1 MIGFILADLRRLWL
15 GGAVVV
21 LLVALATALGVAV
34 TLQERS
40 LRLGSARAA
49 DKFDLV
55 IGAAGSETQLV
66 LSSIFLQAAPLPL
79 VDGAVL
85 TRLAADPRVAWAA
98 PVGFGDSFA
107 GYPIVGTT
115 TSLVSNTTPG
125 FAEGKI
131 FTLEGEAVLG
141 AAVNL
146 SVGAE
151 IKPMHGTAETGGHTH
166 TEIAYKVVGKLQP
179 TGTPWDRAILVPI
192 QAVWHVHGLGEHH
205 GHDHEE
211 GHGVGDADAHADEH
225 QHGEGH
231 DHADENGERRE
242 DGDTHAESGG
252 GQAEA
257 SVQLAASQV
266 QKHALAL
273 GPATSAH
280 MESDHHGGIDP
291 DAPIVEN
298 FGDGLPGLP
307 AILVKPKTIADA
319 YRLRQ
324 EYRSGNTLGVFPG
337 EVLTGLY
344 ATLGDAKMVLGA
356 VAAGSQGLV
365 AAALMLVTVIHVG
378 QRRRQIGALRAFGAP
393 RGSVFVIVWLELFF
407 LVALGVGIGFLLGLG
422 AAHLGAQ
429 LFTAKS
435 GVILPV
441 GFTGEDLRLALF
453 LLGFAAVLA
462 AIPAL
467 LAYRQSPAAAL
478 RA

>member
-15 GGAVVV
+15 GGAVVI

-55 IGAAGSETQLV
+55 IGAAGSETQLI
-66 LSSIFLQAAPLPL
+66 LSSIFLQPAPLPL

-85 TRLAADPRVAWAA
+85 SKLAADPRVAWAA

-115 TSLVSNTTPG
+115 TSLVSSTTSG
-125 FAEGKI
+125 FTEGKM
-131 FTLEGEAVLG
+131 FALEGEALLG

-146 SVGAE
+146 PLGAE
-151 IKPMHGTAETGGHTH
+151 IKPMHGTAETGGNTH
-166 TEIAYKVVGKLQP
+166 ASPAYKVVGKLQP

-192 QAVWHVHGLGEHH
+192 QAVWHVHGLGEEH
-205 GHDHEE
+205 GHHDEGEHHE
-211 GHGVGDADAHADEH
+211 
-225 QHGEGH
+225 GE
-231 DHADENGERRE
+231 A
-242 DGDTHAESGG
+242 
-252 GQAEA
+252 GQAEPVA
-257 SVQLAASQV
+257 QISASQGR
-266 QKHALAL
+266 KYALAL
-273 GPATSAH
+273 GAASSRH
-280 MESDHHGGIDP
+280 VEEEHHGSVDP
-291 DAPIVEN
+291 DAPIVET
-298 FGDGLPGLP
+298 FGAGTPGLP

-324 EYRSGNTLGVFPG
+324 EYRTGSTLGVFPG

-344 ATLGDAKMVLGA
+344 ATLGDAKMVLSA

-365 AAALMLVTVIHVG
+365 AAALVLVTVIHVG

-393 RGSVFVIVWLELFF
+393 RGSVFLIVWLELFV

-422 AAHLGAQ
+422 AAHIGSQ
-429 LFTAKS
+429 VFTAKS

-441 GFTGEDLRLALF
+441 GFTREDLRLALI

-462 AIPAL
+462 AVPAL
-467 LAYRQSPAAAL
+467 LAYRQSPATAL

>member
-21 LLVALATALGVAV
+21 LLVGLATALGVAV

-55 IGAAGSETQLV
+55 IGAAGSETQLI

-85 TRLAADPRVAWAA
+85 TKLAADPRVAWAA

-131 FTLEGEAVLG
+131 FALEGEAVLG

-146 SVGAE
+146 SLGAE
-151 IKPMHGTAETGGHTH
+151 IKPMHGSAETGGHTH
-166 TEIAYKVVGKLQP
+166 TEIAYTVVGRLQP

-192 QAVWHVHGLGEHH
+192 QAVWHVHGLGGDH
-205 GHDHEE
+205 GHAQ
-211 GHGVGDADAHADEH
+211 GHGEGDADAHAGEDH
-225 QHGEGH
+225 HGDSR
-231 DHADENGERRE
+231 DHAHEDGERHE
-242 DGDTHAESGG
+242 AE
-252 GQAEA
+252 
-257 SVQLAASQV
+257 
-266 QKHALAL
+266 
-273 GPATSAH
+273 
-280 MESDHHGGIDP
+280 HHGGIDP

-344 ATLGDAKMVLGA
+344 ATLGDAKTVLSA
-356 VAAGSQGLV
+356 VSAGSQGLV

-393 RGSVFVIVWLELFF
+393 RGSVFAIVWLELFF

-422 AAHLGAQ
+422 AAHIGAQ

-478 RA
+478 RS

>member
-15 GGAVVV
+15 GGIVVV

-55 IGAAGSETQLV
+55 VGAAGSETQLI

-79 VDGAVL
+79 VDGTVL
-85 TRLAADPRVAWAA
+85 AKLAADPRVVWAA

-115 TSLVSNTTPG
+115 TSLVSNTTSG
-125 FAEGKI
+125 FAEGRT
-131 FTLEGEAVLG
+131 FALEGEAILG

-146 SVGAE
+146 RVGGE
-151 IKPMHGTAETGGHTH
+151 VKPMHGTAETGGHTH
-166 TEIAYKVVGKLQP
+166 TELAYKVVGKLQP

-192 QAVWHVHGLGEHH
+192 QAVWHVHGLG
-205 GHDHEE
+205 HDD
-211 GHGVGDADAHADEH
+211 GQADAHAE
-225 QHGEGH
+225 GE
-231 DHADENGERRE
+231 AN
-242 DGDTHAESGG
+242 HAEPT
-252 GQAEA
+252 
-257 SVQLAASQV
+257 VQTVAQREQEKAVTPAA
-266 QKHALAL
+266 
-273 GPATSAH
+273 ATSAH
-280 MESDHHGGIDP
+280 EDADHHGGVDP
-291 DAPIVEN
+291 DAPIVET
-298 FGDGLPGLP
+298 FGENTPGLP

-324 EYRSGNTLGVFPG
+324 EYRTGNTLGVFPG

-344 ATLGDAKMVLGA
+344 ATLGDAKMVLSA
-356 VAAGSQGLV
+356 VAAGSQALV
-365 AAALMLVTVIHVG
+365 AAALVLVTVIHVG

-393 RGSVFVIVWLELFF
+393 RGSVFAIVWLELFL
-407 LVALGVGIGFLLGLG
+407 LVALGVGIGFLVGLG
-422 AAHLGAQ
+422 AANIGAQ
-429 LFTAKS
+429 MFTARS

-441 GFTGEDLRLALF
+441 GFTREDLRLALF
-453 LLGFAAVLA
+453 LLGFAAILA

>member
-15 GGAVVV
+15 GGIVVV

-55 IGAAGSETQLV
+55 VGAAGSETQLI

-79 VDGAVL
+79 VDGTVL
-85 TRLAADPRVAWAA
+85 AKLAADPRVAWAA

-125 FAEGKI
+125 FAEGRM
-131 FTLEGEAVLG
+131 FALEGEAILG

-146 SVGAE
+146 RVGGE

-166 TEIAYKVVGKLQP
+166 TELAYKVVGKLQP

-192 QAVWHVHGLGEHH
+192 QAVWHVHGLGHDDHDDEHH
-205 GHDHEE
+205 H
-211 GHGVGDADAHADEH
+211 DAD
-225 QHGEGH
+225 GH
-231 DHADENGERRE
+231 DHAHEGEE
-242 DGDTHAESGG
+242 HHEGGDTHAEGEANH
-252 GQAEA
+252 AEPT
-257 SVQLAASQV
+257 VQTVAQREPEKALTPAA
-266 QKHALAL
+266 
-273 GPATSAH
+273 ATSVH
-280 MESDHHGGIDP
+280 EDVDHHGGVDP
-291 DAPIVEN
+291 DASIVET
-298 FGDGLPGLP
+298 FGENTPGLP

-324 EYRSGNTLGVFPG
+324 EYRTGNTLGVFPG

-344 ATLGDAKMVLGA
+344 ATLGDAKMVLSA
-356 VAAGSQGLV
+356 VAAGSQALV
-365 AAALMLVTVIHVG
+365 AAALVLVTVIHVG

-393 RGSVFVIVWLELFF
+393 RGSVFAIVWLELFL
-407 LVALGVGIGFLLGLG
+407 LVALGVGIGFLVGLG
-422 AAHLGAQ
+422 AAHIGAQ
-429 LFTAKS
+429 MFTARS

-441 GFTGEDLRLALF
+441 GFTREDLRLALF
-453 LLGFAAVLA
+453 LLGFAAILA

>member
-1 MIGFILADLRRLWL
+1 MIRFILADLRRLWL
-15 GGAVVV
+15 GGAVVI

-55 IGAAGSETQLV
+55 VGAAGSETQLI
-66 LSSIFLQAAPLPL
+66 LSSIFLQPAPLPL

-85 TRLAADPRVAWAA
+85 TKLATDPRVSWAA

-115 TSLVSNTTPG
+115 TSLITGTTTG
-125 FAEGKI
+125 FSEGKM
-131 FTLEGEAVLG
+131 FALEGEAVLG
-141 AAVNL
+141 AAVDL
-146 SVGAE
+146 SIGAE

-166 TEIAYKVVGKLQP
+166 AGPGYKVVGKLQP

-192 QAVWHVHGLGEHH
+192 QAVWHVHNLGHAHGEEEDGHH
-205 GHDHEE
+205 GENGHDHAHDGDEAHEE
-211 GHGVGDADAHADEH
+211 GHAHAE
-225 QHGEGH
+225 GEANH
-231 DHADENGERRE
+231 PAP
-242 DGDTHAESGG
+242 A
-252 GQAEA
+252 
-257 SVQLAASQV
+257 VQAASQAGGQQG
-266 QKHALAL
+266 QKYAFAL
-273 GPATSAH
+273 GASSSRH
-280 MESDHHGGIDP
+280 VEEDHHGSIDA
-291 DAPIVEN
+291 DAPIVET
-298 FGDGLPGLP
+298 FGASTPGLP

-324 EYRSGNTLGVFPG
+324 EYRSGSTLGVFPG

-344 ATLGDAKMVLGA
+344 ATLGDAKMILSA

-365 AAALMLVTVIHVG
+365 AAALVLVTVIHVG

-393 RGSVFVIVWLELFF
+393 RSSVFLIVWLELFL
-407 LVALGVGIGFLLGLG
+407 LVALGVGIGFLVGLG
-422 AAHLGAQ
+422 AAHVGGQ
-429 LFTAKS
+429 MFTAKS

-441 GFTGEDLRLALF
+441 GFSRDDLRLALI

-462 AIPAL
+462 AVPAL
-467 LAYRQSPAAAL
+467 LAYRQSPAQAL

>member
-55 IGAAGSETQLV
+55 VGAAGSETQLV

-85 TRLAADPRVAWAA
+85 TRLSADPRVDWAA

-107 GYPIVGTT
+107 GYPIIGTT
-115 TSLVSNTTPG
+115 TKLVASTTPG
-125 FAEGKI
+125 FAEGKM
-131 FTLEGEAVLG
+131 FALEGEAVLG
-141 AAVNL
+141 AGVNL
-146 SVGAE
+146 PLGAE

-166 TEIAYKVVGKLQP
+166 AGPAYKVTGKLQP

-192 QAVWHVHGLGEHH
+192 QAVWHVHGLGEKH
-205 GHDHEE
+205 GHE
-211 GHGVGDADAHADEH
+211 DEH
-225 QHGEGH
+225 HDEDGH
-231 DHADENGERRE
+231 DHAHDGEDHHE
-242 DGDTHAESGG
+242 QGDTHAEGEADHARTV
-252 GQAEA
+252 AEKPA
-257 SVQLAASQV
+257 QQPQKYAFALGAAS
-266 QKHALAL
+266 
-273 GPATSAH
+273 SAH
-280 MESDHHGGIDP
+280 VEEEHHGSIDP

-298 FGDGLPGLP
+298 FGSNTPGLP

-324 EYRSGNTLGVFPG
+324 EYRTGSTLGVFPG
-337 EVLTGLY
+337 EVLTRLY
-344 ATLGDAKMVLGA
+344 ATLGDAKMILNA

-365 AAALMLVTVIHVG
+365 AAALVLVTVVHVG

-393 RGSVFVIVWLELFF
+393 RASVFTIVWLELFL
-407 LVALGVGIGFLLGLG
+407 LVALGIGIGFLIGL
-422 AAHLGAQ
+422 AAAQIGAQ

-441 GFTGEDLRLALF
+441 GFTREDLRLALVF
-453 LLGFAAVLA
+453 VGFAAILA
-462 AIPAL
+462 AVPAL
-467 LAYRQSPAAAL
+467 LAYRQSPATAL

>member
-55 IGAAGSETQLV
+55 VGAAGSETQLI

-115 TSLVSNTTPG
+115 TNLVSNTTLG
-125 FAEGKI
+125 FAEGRM
-131 FTLEGEAVLG
+131 FALEGEALLG

-151 IKPMHGTAETGGHTH
+151 IKPMHGSAETGGRTH
-166 TEIAYKVVGKLQP
+166 TEIAYKAVGKLRP

-192 QAVWHVHGLGEHH
+192 QAVWHVHGLGQEH
-205 GHDHEE
+205 GHDHNE
-211 GHGVGDADAHADEH
+211 GQREG
-225 QHGEGH
+225 HGEGH
-231 DHADENGERRE
+231 AVAHDDGHQEHGHEEGAHHE
-242 DGDTHAESGG
+242 DGDTHVGG
-252 GQAEA
+252 EDGHADAVIQIGMPQEPKA
-257 SVQLAASQV
+257 
-266 QKHALAL
+266 ALAPDASS
-273 GPATSAH
+273 GHA
-280 MESDHHGGIDP
+280 ESDHHGSIDP
-291 DAPIVEN
+291 DAPIVET
-298 FGDGLPGLP
+298 FGENMPGLP

-324 EYRSGNTLGVFPG
+324 EYRNGNTLGVFPG

-393 RGSVFVIVWLELFF
+393 RGSVFAIVWLELFF

-422 AAHLGAQ
+422 AAHIGAQ

-441 GFTGEDLRLALF
+441 GFTREDLRLALF

>member
-55 IGAAGSETQLV
+55 VGAAGSETQLV
-66 LSSIFLQAAPLPL
+66 LSSIFLQPAPLPL
-79 VDGAVL
+79 VEGAVL
-85 TRLAADPRVAWAA
+85 TKLSTDPRVDWAA

-107 GYPIVGTT
+107 GYPIIGTT
-115 TSLVSNTTPG
+115 TKLVDSTTTG
-125 FAEGKI
+125 FAEGKM
-131 FTLEGEAVLG
+131 FALEGEAVLG

-146 SVGAE
+146 PLGAE

-166 TEIAYKVVGKLQP
+166 AGAPYKVVGKLQP

-192 QAVWHVHGLGEHH
+192 QAVWHVHGLGAEHGHEDEHH
-205 GHDHEE
+205 
-211 GHGVGDADAHADEH
+211 DED
-225 QHGEGH
+225 GH
-231 DHADENGERRE
+231 DHAHEGEEHDEAA
-242 DGDTHAESGG
+242 HAD
-252 GQAEA
+252 AEA
-257 SVQLAASQV
+257 DDAKPVAEMPASQPQKYAFALGAAS
-266 QKHALAL
+266 
-273 GPATSAH
+273 SAH
-280 MESDHHGGIDP
+280 VESDHHGSIDP
-291 DAPIVEN
+291 DAPIVET
-298 FGDGLPGLP
+298 FGASTPGLP

-324 EYRSGNTLGVFPG
+324 EYRTGNTLGVFPG
-337 EVLTGLY
+337 EVLTRLY
-344 ATLGDAKMVLGA
+344 ATLGDAKMVLSA

-365 AAALMLVTVIHVG
+365 AAALVLVTVIHVG

-393 RGSVFVIVWLELFF
+393 RASVFTIVWLELFL
-407 LVALGVGIGFLLGLG
+407 LVALGIGIGFLLGLG
-422 AAHLGAQ
+422 AAQVGAQ

-441 GFTGEDLRLALF
+441 GFIREDLRLALAF
-453 LLGFAAVLA
+453 LGFAAVLA

-467 LAYRQSPAAAL
+467 LAYRQSPATAL

>member
-55 IGAAGSETQLV
+55 IGAAGSETQLI

-115 TSLVSNTTPG
+115 TNLVSNTTPG
-125 FAEGKI
+125 FAEGKM
-131 FTLEGEAVLG
+131 FALEGEALLG

-151 IKPMHGTAETGGHTH
+151 VKPMHGSAETGGHTH
-166 TEIAYKVVGKLQP
+166 TEIAYTVVGRLQP

-192 QAVWHVHGLGEHH
+192 QAVWHVHGLGA
-205 GHDHEE
+205 DHEE
-211 GHGVGDADAHADEH
+211 GHGEGDADAHAGEH
-225 QHGEGH
+225 QHADDH
-231 DHADENGERRE
+231 DHAHE
-242 DGDTHAESGG
+242 DGE
-252 GQAEA
+252 
-257 SVQLAASQV
+257 
-266 QKHALAL
+266 
-273 GPATSAH
+273 
-280 MESDHHGGIDP
+280 HHGGIDP

-344 ATLGDAKMVLGA
+344 ATLGDARTVLSA

-393 RGSVFVIVWLELFF
+393 RASVFAIVWLELFF
-407 LVALGVGIGFLLGLG
+407 LVVLGVGIGFLLGLG
-422 AAHLGAQ
+422 AAHIGAQ

-441 GFTGEDLRLALF
+441 GFTAEDLRLALF
-453 LLGFAAVLA
+453 LMGFAAILA